1 MSHAFG
7 HEPRKSSQQQTEALA
22 SVPAH
27 QARLH
32 SIAHRRALFCLCNVL
47 WLRPEKT
54 RKRLRRQGVKGP
66 KPTLLDGNAKEMK
79 RIRHELKPMKKQDS
93 NNYISTLFP
102 HILVWKEIYGMYAS
116 FF

>member
-1 MSHAFG
+1 M
-7 HEPRKSSQQQTEALA
+7 ENLLMLIL
-22 SVPAH
+22 V
-27 QARLH
+27 LLLCL
-32 SIAHRRALFCLCNVL
+32 ALFCLCNVL

-102 HILVWKEIYGMYAS
+102 HILVWKEIYG
-116 FF
+116 

>member
-1 MSHAFG
+1 M
-7 HEPRKSSQQQTEALA
+7 ENLLMLIL
-22 SVPAH
+22 V
-27 QARLH
+27 LLLCL
-32 SIAHRRALFCLCNVL
+32 ALFCLCNVL
-47 WLRPEKT
+47 WLRPEKI

-102 HILVWKEIYGMYAS
+102 HILVWKEIYG
-116 FF
+116 